1 MNRIKGWIGELTDIT
16 VSLLA
21 LGVVAGIVFGGA
33 GGDKIPF
40 VSDVLDNFISVVTQI
55 GGAGVVGLIV
65 LAILANMYGGRG
77 GSM

>member
-21 LGVVAGIVFGGA
+21 LGVVAGIVFGGI
-33 GGDKIPF
+33 GEDKLPF
-40 VSDVLDNFISVVTQI
+40 IGDVLLNFIEVVKEI

-65 LAILANMYGGRG
+65 LAVLANMYGGRG